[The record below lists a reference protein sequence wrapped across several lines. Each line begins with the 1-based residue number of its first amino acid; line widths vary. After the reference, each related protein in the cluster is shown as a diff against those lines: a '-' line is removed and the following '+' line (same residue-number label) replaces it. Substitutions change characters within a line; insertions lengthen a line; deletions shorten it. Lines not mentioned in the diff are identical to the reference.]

1 MLSINNYRSAGWTA
15 CFILLLAAC
24 TKTVTNP
31 YPEQSK
37 SRILSYKIVNSAT
50 PIIGVVDDNDH
61 TITVYLSPTTYL
73 TLLEPQITV
82 SEGATVT
89 PVSGTLIENMLEYF
103 TKGRTI
109 QYTVTG
115 TDKTTTTYTLKIIS
129 QQPELAFEEITTDPA
144 NPVTYN
150 HSISWYTN
158 SFAVYTTTPYLFS
171 PSGTV
176 SSAVGRV
183 SLLAENGTEYPMT
196 TDGPGAPAFGG
207 AGPATPLSYVNV
219 TLGGIVG
226 YNLLTGG
233 ADQTS
238 PPPGL
243 YRVKIQYYS
252 RTYTLKNPIK
262 IIYQQ

>member
-1 MLSINNYRSAGWTA
+1 MLPPKKQIFPAIMASLAL
-15 CFILLLAAC
+15 FLAAC

-31 YPEQSK
+31 YPELSK
-37 SRILSYKIVNSAT
+37 SRILSYKIVNTAT
-50 PIIGVVDDNDH
+50 PIIGVVDDNDR

-73 TLLEPQITV
+73 TLLEPQIMV

-89 PVSGTLIENMLEYF
+89 PVSGTLIENMVDYF

-115 TDKTTTTYTLKIIS
+115 TDKTITTYTLQIIS
-129 QQPELAFEEITTDPA
+129 QQPELAFEEITIDPA
-144 NPVTYN
+144 NPETYN

-158 SFAVYTTTPYLFS
+158 SITVYTTTPYLFS

-196 TDGPGAPAFGG
+196 TEGPGAPAFGG
-207 AGPATPLSYVNV
+207 AGPATPLSYVNISLSGV
-219 TLGGIVG
+219 VG

-243 YRVKIQYYS
+243 YRIKILYYS
-252 RTYTLKNPIK
+252 KSYTLKNPIK